1 MSQPEISSPLGR
13 DSGDGQSA
21 MGQPPTGQPRMG
33 QPRTSQPAT
42 GRENAILGARLV
54 VGSARARSYEKALS
68 ELLAAADVRL
78 DGSRPWDIRVND
90 ERLFQRVLGHG
101 TLGAGEAY
109 MDGWWDCEQL
119 DEMLTRVLRSNL
131 EEHLRSPR
139 AVKLALSARLFNKQ
153 SSRRAYIVGEKH
165 YDLGDDLYE
174 RMLDPRMIYS
184 CAYFERATELNAAQE
199 AKLDLVA
206 RKIGARAGMRILDI
220 GCGWGGAAQFMA
232 QRYGAAVTGVT
243 VSRNQLQRAQKRC
256 AGLDVEIRLEDYR
269 SLSGSFDAI
278 YSLGMF
284 EHVGVRNYRTYLAK
298 ARELLRPDGL
308 FLLHTIGNNQ
318 SSVATDPWIDK
329 YIFPN
334 GQLPSLAQI
343 SKAAEGLW
351 VIEDF
356 HSFGVYYDRTLLAWS
371 ENFERAWP
379 QLSARYSE
387 RFRRMW
393 HFWLM
398 SSAASFRARKTQL
411 WQIVLSPN
419 GVAGGYRAVR

>member
-33 QPRTSQPAT
+33 QSRTSQPAT

-119 DEMLTRVLRSNL
+119 DEMLTRVLRSNI

>member
-1 MSQPEISSPLGR
+1 MSQPEISPPLGR
-13 DSGDGQSA
+13 GSGA
-21 MGQPPTGQPRMG
+21 
-33 QPRTSQPAT
+33 
-42 GRENAILGARLV
+42 GRRNAV
-54 VGSARARSYEKALS
+54 VGAKLVASSARARSYERVLS

-78 DGSRPWDIRVND
+78 DGARPWDIRVKD

-101 TLGAGEAY
+101 SLGAGEAY
-109 MDGWWDCEQL
+109 MDDWWDCDQL
-119 DEMLTRVLRSNL
+119 DEMLTRVLRSDI

-139 AVKLALSARLFNKQ
+139 AVKLALSARLFNMQ

-184 CAYFERATELNAAQE
+184 CAYFEHATRLNDAQD

-206 RKIGARAGMRILDI
+206 RKIGAQAGMRILDI

-243 VSRNQLQRAQKRC
+243 VSRNQLQTAQKRC
-256 AGLDVEIRLEDYR
+256 DGLDVDIRLQDYR
-269 SLSGSFDAI
+269 SLTGSFDAI

-298 ARELLRPDGL
+298 ARELLRPNGL
-308 FLLHTIGNNQ
+308 FLLHTIGNNR

-334 GQLPSLAQI
+334 GQLPALSQI
-343 SKAAEGLW
+343 TKASEGLF

-356 HSFGVYYDRTLLAWS
+356 HSFGVYYDRTLQAWS
-371 ENFERAWP
+371 
-379 QLSARYSE
+379 
-387 RFRRMW
+387 
-393 HFWLM
+393 
-398 SSAASFRARKTQL
+398 
-411 WQIVLSPN
+411 
-419 GVAGGYRAVR
+419 

>member
-1 MSQPEISSPLGR
+1 MGPSAL
-13 DSGDGQSA
+13 GQSVTGRSV
-21 MGQPPTGQPRMG
+21 MGQG
-33 QPRTSQPAT
+33 
-42 GRENAILGARLV
+42 NALVSAHLV
-54 VGSARARSYEKALS
+54 VSSARARTYERALS
-68 ELLAAADVRL
+68 EMLAAADVRL

-101 TLGAGEAY
+101 TLGAGESY
-109 MDGWWDCEQL
+109 MDGWWDCDQL
-119 DEMLTRVLRSNL
+119 DEMLTRVLRSNI
-131 EEHLRSPR
+131 EEHFRSPR

-153 SSRRAYIVGEKH
+153 STRRAYIVGKKH

-184 CAYFERATELNAAQE
+184 CAYFERTSHLNDAQE

-206 RKIGARAGMRILDI
+206 RKIGAQAGMRILDI

-243 VSRNQLQRAQKRC
+243 VSRNQLQRAQQRC
-256 AGLDVEIRLEDYR
+256 AGLDVDIRLQDYR

-284 EHVGVRNYRTYLAK
+284 EHVGVRNYRTYLQK

-308 FLLHTIGNNQ
+308 FLLHTIGNNH

-343 SKAAEGLW
+343 TAAAEGLW

-356 HSFGVYYDRTLLAWS
+356 HSFGVYYDRTLQAWS

-379 QLSARYSE
+379 QLSAHYGE

-411 WQIVLSPN
+411 WQLVLSPT
-419 GVAGGYRAVR
+419 GVDGGYRAVR